1 MPAEKCRPTVFTR
14 TRAKEETVNAD
25 SSYETIVI
33 GGGQAGL
40 SVGYHLAKRNVE
52 FVILDENERVGDAWR
67 ERWDSLRLFTPAGF
81 NGLPGMPF
89 DAPKW
94 SFPTKD
100 EMADYLEAYAERFSL
115 TVRTGVRVQSVAQAE
130 DRFLVS
136 MGDERLEARNVVVAT
151 GAHRVPKLPPFAVE
165 LDPRIVQLHTAGYR
179 SPSQL
184 RDGDVLVVGAG
195 NSGAEIAYELAET
208 HRCLLA
214 GTSNGEL
221 PVPHGSRRSR
231 MMFRAIRF
239 FGHHVLRTD
248 TRIGRKVGF
257 KVAAKGPPLIR
268 RRETDLAAAGIER
281 VGRVAGV
288 QDGLPLLEDG
298 RVLDVANVVWCTG
311 FRTDFGLIDLP
322 AFDGDGR
329 PLHERGVVA
338 TVPGLYFAGLIFQ
351 YSLTSDVLPNG
362 GRDADYVAQHIASR
376 EAKESKAHQVDSSLR
391 QPRAERSPFRRGRET
406 IGAVDVD

>member
-1 MPAEKCRPTVFTR
+1 MPAEKCRPTVSTR
-14 TRAKEETVNAD
+14 TRTKEETVNAD

-40 SVGYHLAKRNVE
+40 SVGYHLAKRNIE
-52 FVILDENERVGDAWR
+52 FVILDDNKRVGDAWR
-67 ERWDSLRLFTPAGF
+67 ERWDSLRLFTPAHF
-81 NGLPGMPF
+81 NGLPGMPL

-100 EMADYLEAYAERFSL
+100 EMADYLSAYAERFSL
-115 TVRTGVRVQSVAQAE
+115 PVRTGVRVESVAQEE

-136 MGDERLEARNVVVAT
+136 IGDERLEARNVVVAT
-151 GAHRVPKLPPFAVE
+151 GAHRVAKLPPFAAE
-165 LDPRIVQLHTAGYR
+165 LDPRIVQLHTADYR
-179 SPSQL
+179 RPSQL
-184 RDGDVLVVGAG
+184 QDGDALVVGVG

-208 HRCLLA
+208 RRCLLA
-214 GTSNGEL
+214 GASNGEI

-231 MMFRAIRF
+231 MVFRAIRF

-268 RRETDLAAAGIER
+268 RREIDLAGAGIER

-288 QDGLPLLEDG
+288 QDGLPVLEGG

-311 FRTDFGLIDLP
+311 FRTDFSWIDLP
-322 AFDGDGR
+322 AFDDDGR
-329 PLHERGVVA
+329 PVHERGVVA
-338 TVPGLYFAGLIFQ
+338 AVPGLYFAGLIFQ

-362 GRDADYVAQHIASR
+362 GRDAEYVARHIAAR
-376 EAKESKAHQVDSSLR
+376 QAKQPKPHQVDPSGSSR
-391 QPRAERSPFRRGRET
+391 SRAGRAADLGAAGLRGRP
-406 IGAVDVD
+406 